1 MEETLS
7 NDWLGDF
14 IAVIEEAVK
23 DPDRMKIY
31 FSQSYDTNSPTKLS
45 SSNGPCDMIT
55 NVQSGNYPQ
64 ASVAIKKFFID
75 VQVSAILPQALTQP
89 GTFTFQLPGKLEK
102 ESKAKKGITKL
113 MLIHACGTIDY
124 KTLSVT
130 DTTLATPSSGM
141 EVVLNQP
148 RAAWSTSLSDLVW
161 QTFKIT
167 KESDNMS
174 TQSKYVSIK
183 MIGKT
188 IAVHL
193 LQICNQHSHDP

>member
-1 MEETLS
+1 VEETLS
-7 NDWLGDF
+7 NNRLGNF
-14 IAVIEEAVK
+14 IAVMEEAVK
-23 DPDRMKIY
+23 DPNHMKRY
-31 FSQSYDTNSPTKLS
+31 FLQSYNTNSPTKLS
-45 SSNGPCDMIT
+45 SSNGPCGIIT
-55 NVQSGNYPQ
+55 NVQSNDYPQ
-64 ASVAIKKFFID
+64 GAVAIKKFFID

-148 RAAWSTSLSDLVW
+148 RAA
-161 QTFKIT
+161 
-167 KESDNMS
+167 
-174 TQSKYVSIK
+174 
-183 MIGKT
+183 
-188 IAVHL
+188 
-193 LQICNQHSHDP
+193 